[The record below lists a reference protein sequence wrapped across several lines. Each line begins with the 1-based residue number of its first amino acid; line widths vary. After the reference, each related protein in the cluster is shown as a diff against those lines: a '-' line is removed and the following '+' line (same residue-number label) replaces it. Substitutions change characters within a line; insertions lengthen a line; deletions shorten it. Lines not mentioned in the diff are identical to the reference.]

1 MNAWMLW
8 AAAAVA
14 VFVAEMFIGSMYLLV
29 LSAALAGA
37 AAAAAFFGIGATGS
51 ILIAA
56 VLSVV
61 GTLWV
66 YHLRREPSQRRSV
79 ADSNDLDLGAHVV
92 VETALPDRCWRV
104 RYRGAV
110 WEARTE
116 ADHVFAEGESAK
128 IVGRDGIVLLIRP
141 L

>member
-37 AAAAAFFGIGATGS
+37 AAAAFFGIGATGS

-56 VLSVV
+56 ALSAV

-66 YHLRREPSQRRSV
+66 YRLRREPSQRRSV
-79 ADSNDLDLGAHVV
+79 AESNDLDLGAHVV
-92 VETALPDRCWRV
+92 VEAALPDRCWRV

-116 ADHVFAEGESAK
+116 AEYVFAAGDSAQ